1 MRAWSFVEMSKINF
15 IVFVLF
21 LFMFLFPSAEAGKE
35 PLWEWESSSGIS
47 HVAISG
53 DSRNISATYAT
64 SVSLW
69 HNNTTLPRDTEIVGE
84 EITSMVMSSDGKYV
98 LTGESYDTTVTLWED
113 GSRAW
118 ETSNFLQTI
127 IELDISPDGTHIAV
141 ADWKNVLFFNK
152 DSNEAVWSY
161 NHASEIMST
170 VSISP
175 NGLFIAAGTED
186 GKVYLYPT
194 SGDNTSSWFH
204 DNVLDE
210 GITGIDFSADSS
222 HFIIG
227 TETGRVYVYETEEG
241 PPVMELVHP
250 DEITC
255 VSGSSD
261 SDYYAFGTNQG
272 SVVVINSDIDNIEWE
287 KTIGGIVTDIDFNGN
302 ATHLVAGS
310 TSERL
315 VLAKVL
321 SGDELWRIVVSGEVS
336 GVAMS
341 YRGENIVVG
350 TDEGLAIYYEQRLDN
365 QAPIATIESIT
376 PTTALP
382 GTSITMNGSVVD
394 SDGEVVNYLW
404 YSSVDGNLSNER
416 IFTVSNLT
424 MGLHVITFSAQ
435 DNEGRWSKEVSL
447 TIGVG
452 DFPDA
457 IINSVS
463 DCDLLSVCVISE
475 GATIKFNGSAVSEA
489 SNDTEVIGYY
499 WRSDLDGFLS
509 NQSVFSISN
518 LSRGYHNITFRAVNA
533 IGFWS
538 ANTTVSLL
546 INGVPVFDI
555 VSTNPNPVE
564 PGGSVQ
570 ILAYAS
576 DPDHD
581 SLTYVWT
588 TEELLFLN
596 GSQEPKNIV
605 VSIYNGTTVLISD
618 ADLGE
623 HNIYLRVI
631 DSHGASGEIT
641 MVTIQV
647 LSPPLVSAQCD
658 TEASLNQ
665 NLLFNAI
672 ASDKDGQIMLYEW
685 DFDSANGDID
695 SVDFK
700 GASFAT
706 HSYNSTPVDSYYTV
720 VVRVTD
726 NDGLVARDTCTVEMM
741 QPTSSG
747 SSSDGSSSSSA
758 LDSISE
764 IASPSVMAG
773 IGLIVLIVGAVAY
786 YVMSRDEMPYVPPPT
801 TAPVTGAQYMSSIVP
816 EVSPV
821 RQSEVVTQEIVTET
835 MTVECPEC
843 SARMDIP
850 NISGA
855 QQIQCSECGLDGEI
869 EL

>member
-1 MRAWSFVEMSKINF
+1 MRSWSFVEMSKIGF
-15 IVFVLF
+15 IVFALF
-21 LFMFLFPSAEAGKE
+21 LFLFLFASAEAEKE

-47 HVAISG
+47 HVAISD

-69 HNNTTLPRDTEIVGE
+69 HNNTTLPRDTNIVGE

-186 GKVYLYPT
+186 GKVYVYPT

-250 DEITC
+250 DGKITC

-272 SVVVINSDIDNIEWE
+272 SVVVINSNIDNIEWE

-321 SGDELWRIVVSGEVS
+321 NGDELWRIVVSGEVS

-475 GATIKFNGSAVSEA
+475 GATIEFNGSAVSEA

-499 WRSDLDGFLS
+499 WMSDLDGFLS
-509 NQSVFSISN
+509 SQSVFSISN
-518 LSRGYHNITFRAVNA
+518 LSRGSHNITFRAVND

-538 ANTTVSLL
+538 SNITLSLL
-546 INGVPVFDI
+546 INAIPVSSI
-555 VSTNPNPVE
+555 VSVDPNPVQ
-564 PGGSVQ
+564 PGQSLFL
-570 ILAYAS
+570 IAYAE
-576 DPDHD
+576 DPDD
-581 SLTYVWT
+581 SLLTYIWSSDTLLFANGKNLYDNSETNGSRIDT
-588 TEELLFLN
+588 TE
-596 GSQEPKNIV
+596 
-605 VSIYNGTTVLISD
+605 SD
-618 ADLGE
+618 VGE
-623 HNIYLRVI
+623 HDIYLRVV
-631 DSHGASGEIT
+631 DSHGVSSDSSK
-641 MVTIQV
+641 VTVQI
-647 LSPPLVSAQCD
+647 LSPPLVSAQCE
-658 TEASLNQ
+658 TEASLGQ
-665 NLLFNAI
+665 DLLFNAVV
-672 ASDKDGQIMLYEW
+672 SDRDGYPVLYEW
-685 DFDSANGDID
+685 DFNSTSGNID
-695 SVDFK
+695 SVDFQ
-700 GASFAT
+700 GTSFAAT
-706 HSYNSTPVDSYYTV
+706 HSYNSTPVDFYYTV

-726 NDGLVARDTCTVEMM
+726 NDGLVASDTCTVEMM
-741 QPTSSG
+741 QPTP
-747 SSSDGSSSSSA
+747 SSSSDDGSSSGSA
-758 LDSISE
+758 LDSIPE

-773 IGLIVLIVGAVAY
+773 IGLIVLIVGAVTY
-786 YVMSRDEMPYVPPPT
+786 YMMSRDEMPYVPPST

-850 NISGA
+850 NILGA
-855 QQIQCSECGLDGEI
+855 QQIECSECGLEGEI